1 MPMAGAWGGSGSG
14 VRDALAYLAR
24 AAESGSHPSLSQ
36 EGLERSGFENDQ
48 ESGLDVLNWRELS
61 DIQVEMSIRSMV

>member
-1 MPMAGAWGGSGSG
+1 MP
-14 VRDALAYLAR
+14 LAYLAR
-24 AAESGSHPSLSQ
+24 AAESRSHPSLSQ

-48 ESGLDVLNWRELS
+48 ERGLDVLNWRELS